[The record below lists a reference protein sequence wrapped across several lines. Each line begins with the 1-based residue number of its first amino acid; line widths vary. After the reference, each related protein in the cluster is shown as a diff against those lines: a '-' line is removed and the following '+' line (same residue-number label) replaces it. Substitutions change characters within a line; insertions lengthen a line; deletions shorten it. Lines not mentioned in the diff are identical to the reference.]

1 MSLIEQHD
9 ALLLDLDGTVWEGGR
24 AIDGAVDF
32 INSCGLPSVYVTNNA
47 SRAPEAVAEKL
58 RGIGLK
64 VETADVLTSAQAA
77 VTLAGEHVP
86 QGAKILVI
94 GADSFR
100 DLVTAAGYTVVASAD
115 DKPHAVLQGFDPS
128 VDWAQLT
135 EGALAIRQGAKYV
148 ASNLD
153 SSLPTERGLAVGNG
167 SLVAAIESATGVS
180 PVSAGKPEPEMFVQA
195 AKLVGAKRP
204 LVVGDR
210 LNTDI
215 AGGNAAAMNT
225 FHVLTGVSHEMELI
239 EAGKEYRPNFIGD
252 SLSDM
257 TRSAHELAPGAQ
269 GGFTA
274 RVDGHD
280 VLVDN
285 GDSTATSVQALRTVL
300 EVVWSM
306 GKAPRYI
313 QPVSEKAES
322 VIRGW
327 S

>member
-115 DKPHAVLQGFDPS
+115 DKPDAVLQGFDPS